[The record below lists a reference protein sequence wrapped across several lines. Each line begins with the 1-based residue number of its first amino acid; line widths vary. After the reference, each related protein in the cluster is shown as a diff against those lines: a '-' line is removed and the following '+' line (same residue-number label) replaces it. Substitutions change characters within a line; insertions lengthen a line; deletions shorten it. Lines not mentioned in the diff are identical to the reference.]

1 MLFRMEE
8 ITFMNDIRN
17 ASVPSV
23 KKAVAAL
30 SVIYAFF
37 VLSGLLSEP
46 CYASGFNGE
55 ETNIG
60 SIIQA
65 LALGG
70 GAVGLAW
77 SGLEYAYGDEQKARK
92 AKARMVAIAIATAA
106 VFALP
111 AVVRTAQDLF
121 QSSAWSPDH
130 LTTK

>member
-1 MLFRMEE
+1 MS
-8 ITFMNDIRN
+8 DIRHVSGSPGKRM
-17 ASVPSV
+17 A
-23 KKAVAAL
+23 AVL
-30 SVIYAFF
+30 SVFYAFF
-37 VLSGLLSEP
+37 FFSVLLSEP

>member
-1 MLFRMEE
+1 MEGNN
-8 ITFMNDIRN
+8 MSDIRN
-17 ASVPSV
+17 VSEAPR
-23 KKAVAAL
+23 KRMAAVL
-30 SVIYAFF
+30 SLLYAVF

-55 ETNIG
+55 EANVG

>member
-1 MLFRMEE
+1 M
-8 ITFMNDIRN
+8 
-17 ASVPSV
+17 
-23 KKAVAAL
+23 
-30 SVIYAFF
+30 
-37 VLSGLLSEP
+37 LSEP

-55 ETNIG
+55 EANVG
-60 SIIQA
+60 SIIQT

-121 QSSAWSPDH
+121 QSGAWSPDH

>member
-1 MLFRMEE
+1 MEGNS
-8 ITFMNDIRN
+8 MSDIRHVSG
-17 ASVPSV
+17 APG
-23 KKAVAAL
+23 KRMAAVL
-30 SVIYAFF
+30 SLLYAVF

-55 ETNIG
+55 EANVG

-121 QSSAWSPDH
+121 QSGAWSPDH

>member
-1 MLFRMEE
+1 MS
-8 ITFMNDIRN
+8 DIRHVSG
-17 ASVPSV
+17 APG
-23 KKAVAAL
+23 KRMAAVL
-30 SVIYAFF
+30 SLIYAFF

-46 CYASGFNGE
+46 CYASGFNVE

-77 SGLEYAYGDEQKARK
+77 SGLEFAYGDEQKARK

-106 VFALP
+106 VFALR

-121 QSSAWSPDH
+121 RSGAWSPDH